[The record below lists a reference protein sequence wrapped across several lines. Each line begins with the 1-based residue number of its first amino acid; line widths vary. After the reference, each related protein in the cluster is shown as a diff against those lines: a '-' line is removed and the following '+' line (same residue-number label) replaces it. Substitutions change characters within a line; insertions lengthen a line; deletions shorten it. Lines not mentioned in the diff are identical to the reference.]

1 MHSKLVKL
9 LDARFNLFTAFVHFS
24 YCKREGL
31 TVLNTVMT
39 GVTVPCQGPRA
50 QLSSFQGS
58 AVTDDFFFSLRKFHP
73 ARRKNAIRVTILRD
87 VHITQNKSYL
97 SFQRRQS
104 GGPKHVRNFNVG
116 W

>member
-58 AVTDDFFFSLRKFHP
+58 AVTDDFSFFLEKISPRPSKKCHSCNNIT
-73 ARRKNAIRVTILRD
+73 RRTYNPKQKLFVFSTEA
-87 VHITQNKSYL
+87 KW
-97 SFQRRQS
+97 
-104 GGPKHVRNFNVG
+104 GPEACPEF
-116 W
+116 